1 MDEQPIHILM
11 VEDEQTHAEL
21 VCRAFEAHA
30 DRFHLTVVSSLEQA
44 RDCLAQARPDLVI
57 ADLVLPDGKGT
68 DLLPVEER
76 PYFPLVAMTSH
87 GNEQVAVEAIKAGAL
102 DYIVKTET
110 TLADM
115 PHVAERALREWRH
128 VVERARAESR
138 LRASEE
144 RYRRLLESVTDY
156 IYTVKIEEGQPA
168 ATSHG
173 PACVAVTGYTSED
186 YAADPHLWHR
196 MVHEGDKEAVT
207 HQAAQVLSGGSPPPL
222 EHRLIHKDGSIRW
235 VRHTPVSRRDEQG
248 RLVAYDGLIADIT
261 ERKRAEEALRVGEER
276 LRSLFEQANDAIFI
290 ENENDEILDVNTRA
304 CKLLGYSREEL
315 LRMHVPDLQAPEVR
329 GQLGTVIK
337 GELMRGSQPTETL
350 DIHRDGTRIPVEV
363 STTRVRGGED
373 GLALSIVR
381 DITRRKRAEDALR
394 ESMEVEARAKAAEAA
409 KLELEKEIAYRMK
422 AEEALQEQ
430 FHFLQKLIDTIP
442 TPIFYKDIHG
452 VYQGC
457 NAAFEAYLGLPK
469 EAIVGKLIYDIAPQD
484 LAETYREA
492 DLALFRQPG
501 IQTYETSVLYAD
513 GTRHDVIF
521 NKAAFRNADGSVGG
535 LAGTILDITDRK
547 RAEEAL
553 NRRAAQL
560 ALISD
565 VGRKIA
571 AALDLGEVLSRAARL
586 VQQGFGYHH
595 VALFTVDR
603 DRGELV
609 MKARAGEFAN
619 LYPLDHRIKLGQGMV
634 GWAGVHGVRLLA
646 NDVRSEPR
654 YVNFF
659 PGVIPT
665 QSELCVPIRVGSE
678 NVGVLDVQSPQ
689 QDAFDGND
697 VMVMET
703 LADQIAIAISNAR
716 LYEAVQ
722 RELAERKRAEEALE
736 TERRRLFAVLEE
748 LPAWI
753 YLQAPDHSI
762 RFANRY
768 FREQFGETEASP
780 CYEVL
785 WGRLEP
791 CEECGTFRVFDTQT
805 PQEWEWSQTPNGRI
819 YQLYAY
825 PFTDIDGS
833 PLVLELGIDITER
846 KRAEEELKRRN
857 KELSARNAIATTV
870 GQSLDLDHILKATL
884 DTVLQVIEID
894 AGWIQLIDED
904 KEERTLSMVA
914 QRGLSEVMAQE
925 VRTLRWGEGLSGQ
938 VAQSGQ
944 PLVVSSASDDPRL
957 ATESGRR
964 EGLHAFAAVP
974 IQSKEKVQGVLG
986 IVSRRPREL
995 SSHEV
1000 QLLTAVG
1007 HQIGLA
1013 IENVRL
1019 AKKASEIEL
1028 LREVDRLRS
1037 ELLAN
1042 ISHELRTPLGLITVF
1057 CTTLLR
1063 DDVDFDRETRR
1074 EFLHDIRE
1082 ETDKLEELVD
1092 NLLDLSRIQD
1102 GRLRL
1107 DKSPTDI
1114 SQLARKVVKPLE
1126 IQIAQS
1132 ESHLLTETG
1141 LLHRL
1146 LHDFSPDPLVAMV
1159 DPKSIEQVLRNL
1171 LSNAIK
1177 YSPEGGTI
1185 TIQGREDRGQ
1195 ILVRVSDQGV
1205 GIPAE
1210 EQDKIFER
1218 FYRVENEITQN
1229 VRGAGL
1235 GLPVCRGIVEAHGG
1249 RMWVESAP
1257 GVGSAFCFALPLEP
1271 DQNST
1276 EPAGE

>member
-1 MDEQPIHILM
+1 M
-11 VEDEQTHAEL
+11 VYEED
-21 VCRAFEAHA
+21 
-30 DRFHLTVVSSLEQA
+30 
-44 RDCLAQARPDLVI
+44 
-57 ADLVLPDGKGT
+57 KG
-68 DLLPVEER
+68 
-76 PYFPLVAMTSH
+76 
-87 GNEQVAVEAIKAGAL
+87 
-102 DYIVKTET
+102 
-110 TLADM
+110 
-115 PHVAERALREWRH
+115 
-128 VVERARAESR
+128 
-138 LRASEE
+138 
-144 RYRRLLESVTDY
+144 
-156 IYTVKIEEGQPA
+156 
-168 ATSHG
+168 
-173 PACVAVTGYTSED
+173 AVTQ
-186 YAADPHLWHR
+186 
-196 MVHEGDKEAVT
+196 
-207 HQAAQVLSGGSPPPL
+207 QAAQVLAGDAVLPL
-222 EHRLIHKDGSIRW
+222 EHRILHKDGSIRW
-235 VRHTPVSRRDEQG
+235 VRHTPVPRRDEQG
-248 RLVAYDGLIADIT
+248 RLVGYDGLIADIT
-261 ERKRAEEALRVGEER
+261 QRKRAEEALRAGKER
-276 LRSLFEQANDAIFI
+276 LRLLFEQANDAIFI
-290 ENENDEILDVNTRA
+290 ENENDEILDANARA

-315 LRMHVPDLQAPEVR
+315 LGMHVPDLQAPEVR
-329 GQLGTVIK
+329 GQLGTVVK
-337 GELMRGSQPTETL
+337 GELMRGSQAFETL

-363 STTRVRGGED
+363 STTRVRGGEE
-373 GLALSIVR
+373 GLALSTVR
-381 DITRRKRAEDALR
+381 DITRRKRAEKALR
-394 ESMEVEARAKAAEAA
+394 ESMEAEARARAAEAA
-409 KLELEKEIAYRMK
+409 KLELEKEIAYRKK

-442 TPIFYKDIHG
+442 TPIFYKDIQG
-452 VYQGC
+452 MYQGC

-469 EAIVGKLIYDIAPQD
+469 EVIVGKLIYDIAPQD
-484 LAETYREA
+484 LVETYREA

-501 IQTYETSVLYAD
+501 IQTYEASVLYAD

-521 NKAAFRNADGSVGG
+521 NKATFRNADGSVGG
-535 LAGTILDITDRK
+535 LVGAILDITERK

-553 NRRAAQL
+553 NRRAVQL
-560 ALISD
+560 ALIND

-586 VQQGFGYHH
+586 VQEGFGYHH

-603 DRGELV
+603 DRGKLV
-609 MKARAGEFAN
+609 MKARAGEFAC
-619 LYPLDHRIKLGQGMV
+619 LYPPDHQVKLGQGMV
-634 GWAGVHGVRLLA
+634 GWVGVHGEKLLT

-654 YVNFF
+654 YINFF
-659 PGVIPT
+659 PDVIPT
-665 QSELCVPIRVGSE
+665 QSELCVPIRLGGE
-678 NVGVLDVQSPQ
+678 TVGVLDVQSPQ
-689 QDAFDGND
+689 RDAFDEND

-703 LADQIAIAISNAR
+703 LSDQIAVAISNAR

-768 FREQFGETEASP
+768 FREQFGETEAKP
-780 CYEVL
+780 CYKVL

-791 CEECGTFRVFDTQT
+791 CGECGTFRVFDTQT

-857 KELSARNAIATTV
+857 KELSARNAIATTI

-894 AGWIQLIDED
+894 AGWIQLVGED
-904 KEERTLSMVA
+904 MERTLSLVA

-925 VRTLRWGEGLSGQ
+925 IRTLRWGEGLSGQ

-944 PLVVSSASDDPRL
+944 PIVVSSASEDPRL
-957 ATESGRR
+957 ATESGRQ

-974 IQSKEKVQGVLG
+974 IQSKDNVVGVLG
-986 IVSRRPREL
+986 VVSRRPREL

-1114 SQLARKVVKPLE
+1114 SQLARKVIKPLE

-1159 DPKSIEQVLRNL
+1159 DSKSIEQVLRNL

-1249 RMWVESAP
+1249 RMWVESTP

-1276 EPAGE
+1276 GPASERGVEHE